1 MIYLRKILLERLNK
15 KLFSN
20 NFICLFRKLQR
31 PFISTE
37 ITGIILQMIVVLITS
52 LIANSKCGKSMDKKY
67 NPEDRD
73 FCLTEID
80 SFVLLRI
87 FDYKSLFFNYQLLF
101 IE

>member
-1 MIYLRKILLERLNK
+1 
-15 KLFSN
+15 
-20 NFICLFRKLQR
+20 
-31 PFISTE
+31 
-37 ITGIILQMIVVLITS
+37 
-52 LIANSKCGKSMDKKY
+52 MDKKY

-73 FCLTEID
+73 FSLTEID